1 VYPVVLQGELQAQ
14 PMEQFFVALQ
24 PWQGLPELIEMLVV
38 QVKQVGS
45 DAVTMFKFTG
55 YPV

>member
-1 VYPVVLQGELQAQ
+1 VNPVVLQDELQTQ

-24 PWQGLPELIEMLVV
+24 TWQGLPKLIEMLVV

-45 DAVTMFKFTG
+45 DTVTTFKFTG